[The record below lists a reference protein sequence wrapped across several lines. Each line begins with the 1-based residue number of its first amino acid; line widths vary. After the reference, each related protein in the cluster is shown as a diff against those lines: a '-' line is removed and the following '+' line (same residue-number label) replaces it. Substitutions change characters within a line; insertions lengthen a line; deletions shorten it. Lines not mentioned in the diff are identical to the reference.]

1 MSAATFCCARA
12 GLGHQRLR
20 SRLDSS
26 ITAVLFVC
34 ILVGRADA
42 AFAQRQTLVFFGGAA
57 IALGMHEA
65 GHLTLDG
72 AFGASPGFKKVSFG
86 PIPFFAITHH
96 TVSPA
101 REFTI
106 SSAGFWVQHAAD
118 EILLR
123 SPRLRAADQPLLKG
137 MFAFNVLASVA
148 YAGAAFAQ
156 TGPDERDTRGIAV
169 SADVPE
175 PMIGMV
181 ILAPA
186 ALDSVRYFRPQWTWA
201 KWASRAAKIGGAL
214 IVIRAKT

>member
-1 MSAATFCCARA
+1 MSAASSCRARD
-12 GLGHQRLR
+12 GLSNERQRSPFNR
-20 SRLDSS
+20 W
-26 ITAVLFVC
+26 IAAVLFVSV
-34 ILVGRADA
+34 ILGRAEA
-42 AFAQRQTLVFFGGAA
+42 AFAQQQTLVFFGGAA
-57 IALGMHEA
+57 LALGMHEA

-96 TVSPA
+96 SVSPS

-123 SPRLRAADQPLLKG
+123 SPRLRTDHQPLLKG

-156 TGPDERDTRGIAV
+156 TGPDERDTRGIAL

-175 PMIGMV
+175 PVIGV
-181 ILAPA
+181 AILAPA
-186 ALDSVRYFRPQWTWA
+186 AMDTVRYFRPQWTWA
-201 KWASRAAKIGGAL
+201 KWASRAAKVGGAL
-214 IVIRAKT
+214 LVIKAKT